1 MDFQTI
7 LKDVS
12 KQCNIIVSTLTSPEE
27 KLYINNIFKYFI
39 QRNTGEL
46 NDNFKNLFKCN
57 LTESTYYLV
66 YQLYT
71 MIYAFITNDGR
82 SPFSEYSKND
92 VDDYIKWS
100 KNRPTNPEGK
110 LTITMTTCKR
120 FDLFRRT
127 MISVLKYVK
136 DLKEYL
142 FDWIVIDDNS
152 SEKMRQQMKEEFP
165 FITYIY
171 KDLTNKGHARS
182 MNMLMDMIKTP
193 YVMNIEDDWEFFFPD
208 NYVSKLLNILKEDS
222 KYGQALVNVNYA
234 EDLTTYRYVK
244 GSTMKLAK
252 NGQRYFVHNF
262 YQGRELEEEIRKLGT
277 GNCYY
282 WPHYSLRVGITH
294 TKIFKEL
301 GKYNEKARHFE
312 MEYAHMYY
320 AKGYKTVFLDNVFCL
335 HIGRRTY
342 ERESDMINAYDL
354 NEEQQFGE
362 KIKKVKNE
370 NEFTK
375 SLQTTENKV
384 IETKPIENKVT
395 ENKQVT
401 KQVEIKT
408 YVVNLKR
415 RFDRLQQFYKDNY
428 DELLSFDVVDAF
440 DGKYEKP
447 THKTMKLFK
456 SSDYDYRCG
465 LVGCVVS
472 HLRIWKNFLE
482 DVHCD
487 YAIVIEDDVIVQKD
501 FSEKVIYLINK
512 YKDQFEVM
520 FLHQNPYGQYHRME
534 FHSKHKVP
542 EAYYM
547 DKTRA
552 LKENLGSTACYII
565 TRKGAENGLKHL
577 CKNGG
582 YNGIDWIMMKT
593 EGEDHRVMYSVP
605 FLVEAPCWNIQQTA
619 DTDIQRE
626 FGKIKWNDI
635 EWDTYEINYL
645 QQLLVKSLYNVYDK
659 IKQVT
664 LILKVNKTDDVSYI
678 NQCSESLIKGSVG
691 RLNIIYTNV
700 IPWNNL
706 LDDVHILPLNII
718 SSEERQ
724 RLNKYAVKWYYTNR
738 LLYILPD
745 KYVTKEVLEDKV
757 FRDSY
762 LNLVKP
768 M

>member
-1 MDFQTI
+1 MDFQSI

-12 KQCNIIVSTLTSPEE
+12 KQCNLVVSNLSSLEE
-27 KLYINNIFKYFI
+27 KSYINNIFKYFI
-39 QRNTGEL
+39 QRNVGEL
-46 NDNFKNLFKCN
+46 NDNFKGLFRCN
-57 LTESTYYLV
+57 LEEKTYYLV

-71 MIYAFITNDGR
+71 MIYAFFTNDGR

-100 KNRPTNPEGK
+100 QNKPISPDGK
-110 LTITMTTCKR
+110 LTVTMTTCKR

-136 DLKEYL
+136 DLKEHLYE
-142 FDWIVIDDNS
+142 WIVIDDNS
-152 SEKMRQQMKEEFP
+152 SDKMRQQMKEEFP
-165 FITYIY
+165 FITYVY
-171 KDLTNKGHARS
+171 KDMKNKGHARS
-182 MNMLMDMIKTP
+182 MNMLIDMIKTP

-208 NYVSKLLNILKEDS
+208 NYVTKLLNILKEDN

-234 EDLTTYRYVK
+234 EDLTTYRYVR
-244 GSTMKLAK
+244 GSTMKTAK

-262 YQGRELEEEIRKLGT
+262 YQGKQLDEENRKLGT

-282 WPHYSLRVGITH
+282 WPHYSFRVGITH

-301 GKYNEKARHFE
+301 GKYNENARHFE

-320 AKGYKTVFLDNVFCL
+320 AKGYRTVFLDNVFCL

-342 ERESDMINAYDL
+342 ERDSDMINAYDL
-354 NEEQQFGE
+354 NEEKQFGE
-362 KIKKVKNE
+362 NFKKIKNE
-370 NEFTK
+370 DEFAKTLPK
-375 SLQTTENKV
+375 EEVQPMTQENG
-384 IETKPIENKVT
+384 I
-395 ENKQVT
+395 NKQI
-401 KQVEIKT
+401 EIRT

-428 DELLSFDVVDAF
+428 NELLSFDVVDAF

-482 DVHCD
+482 DVHCK
-487 YAIVIEDDVIVQKD
+487 YAVVIEDDVVVQKD
-501 FSEKVIYLINK
+501 FSQKVLYLINK

-520 FLHQNPYGQYHRME
+520 FLQQNPYGQYHRMD
-534 FHSKHKVP
+534 FHAKHKIP
-542 EAYYM
+542 EAYHM
-547 DKTRA
+547 DGARA

-577 CKNGG
+577 CEKGG

-593 EGEDHRVMYSVP
+593 AGENHRVMYSVP

-626 FGKIKWNDI
+626 FGKLKWTDV
-635 EWDTYEINYL
+635 EWDSHEIDYI
-645 QQLLVKSLYNVYDK
+645 QKLLLKSLYNVYDN

-664 LILKVNKTDDVSYI
+664 LITKTPKVEDLSYI
-678 NQCSESLIKGSVG
+678 NECSKGLSKGSAG
-691 RLNIIYTNV
+691 RLNIIYTNI

-706 LDDVHILPLNII
+706 LDDVHILPLNTV
-718 SSEERQ
+718 SQEDR
-724 RLNKYAVKWYYTNR
+724 RKLNKYAVKWYYTNR

-757 FRDSY
+757 FRDNY